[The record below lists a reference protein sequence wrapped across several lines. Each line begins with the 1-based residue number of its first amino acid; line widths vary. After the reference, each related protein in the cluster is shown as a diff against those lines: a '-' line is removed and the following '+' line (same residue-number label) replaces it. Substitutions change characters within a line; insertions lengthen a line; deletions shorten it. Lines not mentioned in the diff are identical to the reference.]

1 MMSLDQCCA
10 RMAAATGASPA
21 EVLNTVTAVPARVI
35 GATDRGALDVGLVAD
50 IVVLNEAYDLQLVVR
65 RGHIVVNKFDSDRV
79 VTTRKK

>member
-1 MMSLDQCCA
+1 M
-10 RMAAATGASPA
+10 GGPH
-21 EVLNTVTAVPARVI
+21 
-35 GATDRGALDVGLVAD
+35 RGALDVGLVAD